1 MPDESG
7 ESTSVPG
14 FVQTNLQLP
23 QKLETRGSL
32 ANNWKTFKRLW
43 INYEIASQLDKQRM
57 ELRTATL
64 ISCIGPEAL
73 EIYDGLPFANEEDKT
88 NINRIMELMEA
99 HCVGETNEIYERYL
113 FNRRNQE
120 NGESVE
126 SFIAALR
133 SLAKTCNYGE
143 LQDGMIRDRIVVGIA
158 DNSIRKKLLT
168 EAKLTLAKCVDICRA
183 NEATAKRL
191 KEMSQQSGEISAITT
206 GPPRRKTG
214 SKGGRRQESRKPP
227 HTDSSKSNPH
237 PKCKFCHRLH
247 PRAKEKCPAWQ
258 KTCDTCGELNHF
270 SVACKA
276 LKASKKGKKPIHNLD
291 YESYSDYGALF
302 TVESVGTLNTNP
314 LSPKKIYAHMR
325 LRDELIKFQLDCGAT
340 VNILP
345 EDLYKKVFNDP
356 KLKRLQKSSATLVM
370 FNKSELKPLGVV
382 NIETLNPRN
391 NDLLLTKFAIV
402 PRGYTPLLGAQS
414 VQNFKLMTVNSENIM
429 SLSDSSPTLDP
440 VSEFPDV
447 FKGEG
452 KLDQKLHLELDATVP
467 PVILPVRKVPLAV
480 REPLKN
486 EIDRLVG
493 LGVLQSV
500 DVPTEWVSSMV
511 VVKKPNGKIRL
522 CIDPKPL
529 NKALK
534 RNRYPL
540 PVIDDLLPQLTN
552 AKVFSV
558 VDAKNG
564 FWHIQLDDKSSFLT
578 TFGTPWGRYRWTR
591 MPFGIAPAPEE
602 FQRRLVQ
609 ALEGLEGVKPIF
621 DDILIFGKGDSKEEA
636 IRDHDAKLRSLLE
649 RCRQKGIKLNK
660 EKLKLRCAEVKFM
673 GHVVSTDGLKPD
685 PDKLQGIEE
694 MPTPTNKQDIKRL
707 LGMANYLQKF
717 APNLS
722 EAAAPMREV
731 LREENQ
737 FHWDEQV
744 QGQSFK
750 NVKKI
755 VSQAPVLK
763 FFDPHEEVELQC
775 DASEKGMGACLMQ
788 KGQPVAY
795 ASRSLTETEKN
806 YAQIEKEML
815 SIVFGVE
822 RFEHYLYGRPIKVET
837 DHKPLESI
845 FKKSLISAP
854 KRLQRMMLRLQK
866 FDLQVNYK
874 RGAEMYLADTLSRAF
889 RGQKRSASRD
899 DVGDVMLL
907 GEMRGTTERE
917 VESIDMIQFLPVSEA
932 TQASLRQATEQD
944 TAMRELK
951 SIIRQGW
958 PEVKDDVPVSIRDYY
973 SFRDEL
979 SLQNGLVFKG
989 ERLVIP
995 NSSRVEMLA
1004 KIHAS
1009 HIGIQGCLRRAREVL
1024 YWPGMNKEVEEYV
1037 AKCEICNSHLSEQ
1050 GKEPIICHEI
1060 PNRPWEKVGID
1071 LFELNGKD
1079 FVLTVDYYS
1088 GFFEVDRLEG
1098 KTAKEVMRKIKPHVA
1113 RHGIPDQIMSDNGPP
1128 FDSHEFRQFTNSYG
1142 IEHVTSSPGYAQ
1154 SNGKVE
1160 NAIKTAKNLMKK
1172 ATESNKDPYLALLD
1186 WRNTPSETVG
1196 YSPVQRLF
1204 NRRTKTLLPTSSRLL
1219 KPSVPRDVRQKLTLQ
1234 KARQSLNYNC
1244 GAKEL
1249 EELKQGDVVRLQP
1262 TKTVG
1267 RAKQW
1272 KQARVEGKVDIRSY
1286 QVRTEDGRVYRRNRR
1301 HLRKTREQMQP
1312 PQQEDIEMHFHF
1324 PSRPAKPVMPTT
1336 HKQQQQ
1342 EKQPSEKAPENAAQD
1357 VPDVPAEQRT
1367 RSGRVVK
1374 PPVRFQ

>member
-1 MPDESG
+1 
-7 ESTSVPG
+7 
-14 FVQTNLQLP
+14 
-23 QKLETRGSL
+23 
-32 ANNWKTFKRLW
+32 
-43 INYEIASQLDKQRM
+43 
-57 ELRTATL
+57 
-64 ISCIGPEAL
+64 
-73 EIYDGLPFANEEDKT
+73 
-88 NINRIMELMEA
+88 
-99 HCVGETNEIYERYL
+99 
-113 FNRRNQE
+113 
-120 NGESVE
+120 
-126 SFIAALR
+126 
-133 SLAKTCNYGE
+133 
-143 LQDGMIRDRIVVGIA
+143 
-158 DNSIRKKLLT
+158 
-168 EAKLTLAKCVDICRA
+168 
-183 NEATAKRL
+183 
-191 KEMSQQSGEISAITT
+191 
-206 GPPRRKTG
+206 
-214 SKGGRRQESRKPP
+214 
-227 HTDSSKSNPH
+227 
-237 PKCKFCHRLH
+237 
-247 PRAKEKCPAWQ
+247 
-258 KTCDTCGELNHF
+258 
-270 SVACKA
+270 
-276 LKASKKGKKPIHNLD
+276 
-291 YESYSDYGALF
+291 
-302 TVESVGTLNTNP
+302 
-314 LSPKKIYAHMR
+314 
-325 LRDELIKFQLDCGAT
+325 
-340 VNILP
+340 
-345 EDLYKKVFNDP
+345 
-356 KLKRLQKSSATLVM
+356 
-370 FNKSELKPLGVV
+370 
-382 NIETLNPRN
+382 
-391 NDLLLTKFAIV
+391 
-402 PRGYTPLLGAQS
+402 
-414 VQNFKLMTVNSENIM
+414 M
-429 SLSDSSPTLDP
+429 SLSDSSPTSDP
-440 VSEFPDV
+440 VSAFPDV
-447 FKGEG
+447 FTGEG

-467 PVILPVRKVPLAV
+467 PVILPVRKVPLA
-480 REPLKN
+480 
-486 EIDRLVG
+486 
-493 LGVLQSV
+493 
-500 DVPTEWVSSMV
+500 
-511 VVKKPNGKIRL
+511 
-522 CIDPKPL
+522 
-529 NKALK
+529 
-534 RNRYPL
+534 
-540 PVIDDLLPQLTN
+540 LTN

-564 FWHIQLDDKSSFLT
+564 FWHIQLDDESSFLT

-602 FQRRLVQ
+602 FQRRLEQ

-621 DDILIFGKGDSKEEA
+621 DDILILGKGDSKEEA

-649 RCRQKGIKLNK
+649 RCRQKSIKLNK
-660 EKLKLRCAEVKFM
+660 EKLKLRCAEVKFI
-673 GHVVSTDGLKPD
+673 GHVVSADGLKPD

-707 LGMANYLQKF
+707 LVMANYLQKF

-806 YAQIEKEML
+806 YAQIDKEML

-845 FKKSLISAP
+845 FKKSIISAP

-907 GEMRGTTERE
+907 EEMRGTTERE

-1024 YWPGMNKEVEEYV
+1024 YWPGINKEVEEYF

-1098 KTAKEVMRKIKPHVA
+1098 KTAKEVIRKIKPHVA

-1128 FDSHEFRQFTNSYG
+1128 FDSHEFRQFTNSYR

-1160 NAIKTAKNLMKK
+1160 NAINTAKNLMKK

-1234 KARQSLNYNC
+1234 KARQSLNYNR

-1272 KQARVEGKVDIRSY
+1272 KQARVEGKLDIRSY

-1312 PQQEDIEMHFHF
+1312 PQQEEIEMHCPY
-1324 PSRPAKPVMPTT
+1324 PSRPAKPAMPTK

-1342 EKQPSEKAPENAAQD
+1342 EKQPSEKAPENTAQD

-1374 PPVRFQ
+1374 PPLTRQRSISESEELSVSSSFDSESELLESQPELLDNEFHGYDESLDPVPNGEEAAEYEQQLHEENEQEEELLRRFSREQDISTWFKCSNCSLKLLVTKQECRCCTEFATCSEKLQEVGLEGCIVDHPGFSVNCLNEWVLRTAAVGLKTRKKKSYTSVKSAKNASESEFLRSVAYRQYVRLVYECVGWSKRASLPSCVYNKIREAFPSETFHGFEEDKEDANSEDMEFE